1 MRYKGYLSVVFR
13 LALFL
18 SSALGIRLG
27 NMRQELSCFRVLM
40 QASGLLPH
48 LLCMGSAW
56 LRRGMEKKK
65 LLGGPSPMY
74 VSDSTRGYNARTPLM
89 SPKFLGGLT
98 TIVGILCLFLL
109 GTPSEVTWLTPKE
122 KEMVSTLIL

>member
-1 MRYKGYLSVVFR
+1 
-13 LALFL
+13 
-18 SSALGIRLG
+18 
-27 NMRQELSCFRVLM
+27 
-40 QASGLLPH
+40 
-48 LLCMGSAW
+48 
-56 LRRGMEKKK
+56 
-65 LLGGPSPMY
+65 MY

>member
-1 MRYKGYLSVVFR
+1 MRYKGYLSVVFL

-18 SSALGIRLG
+18 SLVLGIRLG

-40 QASGLLPH
+40 QASRLLPH

-56 LRRGMEKKK
+56 LRGGMEKKK

-74 VSDSTRGYNARTPLM
+74 VSNSSRVIM
-89 SPKFLGGLT
+89 SELH
-98 TIVGILCLFLL
+98 
-109 GTPSEVTWLTPKE
+109 
-122 KEMVSTLIL
+122 